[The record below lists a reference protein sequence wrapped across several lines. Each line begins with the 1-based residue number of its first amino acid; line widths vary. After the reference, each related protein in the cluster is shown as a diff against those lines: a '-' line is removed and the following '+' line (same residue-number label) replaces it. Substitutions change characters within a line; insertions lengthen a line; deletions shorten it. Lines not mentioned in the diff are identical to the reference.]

1 MAVQSRKVCIREIH
15 VYHISNTTCKVAIAI
30 ELCYVVATG
39 LTKISILLFYR
50 RIADGSIST
59 WFRIAVLSSIAFVA
73 AYIVAFVLVPFLGCR
88 PFNSYWNSVDLN
100 WAATHVEGVDYV
112 CYNEGADDLAAS
124 IISIIQDFLA
134 CGMPSLLFWKLQ
146 LPRRQKIALSA
157 IFGVGF
163 L

>member
-1 MAVQSRKVCIREIH
+1 MREIH
-15 VYHISNTTCKVAIAI
+15 VCHMSNTPSKTVLAI
-30 ELCYVVATG
+30 ESCYVVATG

-50 RIADGSIST
+50 RIADGSISR

-73 AYIVAFVLVPFLGCR
+73 AYMVAFLVALFLDCR
-88 PFNSYWNSVDLN
+88 PLNAYWNSADIN
-100 WAATHVEGVDYV
+100 WVATHVEGVDYV
-112 CYNEGADDLAAS
+112 CFNEGLDDLVAG

-134 CGMPSLLFWKLQ
+134 CGMPTLLFWKLQ
-146 LPRRQKIALSA
+146 LPRRQKIALGA